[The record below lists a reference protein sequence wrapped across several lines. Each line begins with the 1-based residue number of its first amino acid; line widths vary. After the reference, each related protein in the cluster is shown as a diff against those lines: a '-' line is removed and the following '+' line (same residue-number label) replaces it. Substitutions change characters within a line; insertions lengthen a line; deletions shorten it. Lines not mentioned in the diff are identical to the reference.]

1 MELLGSE
8 PFNLVA
14 LLAAGGAT
22 VRSSLPKSLK
32 MGGLVSFAAGFFLF
46 AGLVVFIFVGL
57 LGIGFPLGI
66 SIGRLPARRTLVSFG
81 DGCKCTGSL
90 LTVRHVDTGIF
101 VMVRLD
107 GALVGLRD
115 IFFPLF

>member
-1 MELLGSE
+1 
-8 PFNLVA
+8 
-14 LLAAGGAT
+14 
-22 VRSSLPKSLK
+22 
-32 MGGLVSFAAGFFLF
+32 LVSFAAGFFVANHFFFLF